1 MKYQYLVFFIII
13 ISCSAWKQKDFKK
26 ELEKSSEQEIKVEV
40 SDDLKEKFEISDYVN
55 NAQDNQKEIAPVF
68 PTTKKTNSQ
77 VTLKNKIEIQKQNPK
92 KVDNAQI
99 VKQPILPKEPVL
111 PKDYP
116 ADFKALNQHAETT
129 WKSFKPNL
137 NQNRKSYLD
146 IRYLGMTVGKIMF
159 TNLGKKIIN
168 NKEVWHF
175 HARFKSAPFY
185 SRIYEL
191 DDTVDTYVTTDEF
204 LSIRYSVVQR
214 ESKMDV
220 DDLQLHDRDKLKTFW
235 FFKQKNS
242 DGSVKNKNKESYIPY
257 FSIDPFSVLFF
268 FQGLPLKD
276 GDRFD
281 IPLINK
287 GKVSVLKSVVE
298 GRERIETANGAK
310 QAIRVHST
318 SKYKG
323 EHLKSGDMYL
333 WFSDDE
339 QRLLLKVK
347 AKIKIGTITA
357 DFVEG

>member
-1 MKYQYLVFFIII
+1 VKYQYLVFIFL

-26 ELEKSSEQEIKVEV
+26 ELEKSTDQEIKVEV
-40 SDDLKEKFEISDYVN
+40 SEDLREKFEISAD
-55 NAQDNQKEIAPVF
+55 ATKEQDDKKEIQTVP
-68 PTTKKTNSQ
+68 PTAKLKIKTTSKIKVENKNLNQHKKNDS
-77 VTLKNKIEIQKQNPK
+77 KEK
-92 KVDNAQI
+92 KESLVG
-99 VKQPILPKEPVL
+99 KETGL

-116 ADFKALNQHAETT
+116 ADLKILNQHAETT

-137 NQNRKSYLD
+137 DLNRKSYLD

-159 TNLGKKIIN
+159 TNLGKRFIN
-168 NKEVWHF
+168 KKEVWHF

-191 DDTVDTYVTTDEF
+191 DDTVDTYVTTDQF
-204 LSIRYSVVQR
+204 LSIRYSVIQR

-235 FFKQKNS
+235 FYKQKKS
-242 DGSVKNKNKESYIPY
+242 DGSVKNKSKEAYIPY
-257 FSIDPFSVLFF
+257 FSIDPFSVLFL

-298 GRERIETANGAK
+298 GRENI
-310 QAIRVHST
+310 
-318 SKYKG
+318 
-323 EHLKSGDMYL
+323 
-333 WFSDDE
+333 WFSDDS
-339 QRLLLKVK
+339 QKLLLKVK
-347 AKIKIGTITA
+347 AKIKIGTISA
-357 DFVEG
+357 DLVEG